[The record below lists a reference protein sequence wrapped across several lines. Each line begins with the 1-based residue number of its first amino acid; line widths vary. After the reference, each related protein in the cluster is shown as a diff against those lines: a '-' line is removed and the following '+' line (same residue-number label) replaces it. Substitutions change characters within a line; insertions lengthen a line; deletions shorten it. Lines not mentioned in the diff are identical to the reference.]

1 MGLYGNKGGDMKKII
16 VDVQLAVLV
25 HVDEDID
32 FEAFMCEMGYD
43 LNTNWEGGD
52 VIDVQ
57 LEKYV
62 VRESR

>member
-1 MGLYGNKGGDMKKII
+1 MKKII

-32 FEAFMCEMGYD
+32 FEAFMVEMGYD
-43 LNTNWEGGD
+43 LTSNWEGGD

-57 LEKYV
+57 LEDYK
-62 VRESR
+62 VREVR

>member
-1 MGLYGNKGGDMKKII
+1 MKKII